1 MMIETRGLSLAPIF
15 VLTVARNRDDLGVP
29 ASLLLPEPLGD
40 VEAACGFRRKTKR
53 AGINPARLKP

>member
-1 MMIETRGLSLAPIF
+1 LSLAPIF